1 MAVENGDKTGDKNAP
16 QPVGEGKDAS
26 EKFRAD
32 LNVMSSLQLK
42 DPGKQSTADMMG
54 YGYLE
59 IRPIP
64 SDSPMNDP
72 HKFLDVAS
80 KLVKADP
87 DGGLS
92 MSDLKSITKSPTAS
106 ADEKVVA
113 KELQANYMKVASSD
127 ENSPTHLLR
136 FIAGIGTTVQQ
147 EGLDRLKGNLDS
159 AALFAKHPELTDPK
173 TLAATLERVT
183 SKLPNHEYGLADY
196 DLGITDRKGFTEQER
211 AAAELA
217 RLNFDVLAKLGD
229 DGKSWVLNASDR
241 QALLATGKPVE
252 KAEVKPG
259 CEEHTSPTGNAVKW
273 GVGVGAISKVSGSD
287 QSVANGLV
295 AAASAIIAAN
305 IKNSICEK

>member
-1 MAVENGDKTGDKNAP
+1 MAAEKGDKTAA
-16 QPVGEGKDAS
+16 QPVHEGTDAS
-26 EKFRAD
+26 DKLRPD
-32 LNVMSSLQLK
+32 LSVMNSLHLK
-42 DPGKQSTADMMG
+42 DPGKQTTADMMG

-64 SDSPMNDP
+64 ADSPMNDP

-92 MSDLKSITKSPTAS
+92 TSDLKSIIKSPTAS

-113 KELQANYMKVASSD
+113 KELHTNYMKLATDD
-127 ENSPTHLLR
+127 ENSSMHFLR
-136 FIAGIGTTVQQ
+136 FIAGMGTSVQQ
-147 EGLDRLKGNLDS
+147 EGLDGLKGNLNS
-159 AALFAKHPELTDPK
+159 AALFAKHPELADPK

-183 SKLPNHEYGLADY
+183 GKLPDHESGLANY
-196 DLGITDRKGFTEQER
+196 DLDYISHARGFTEQER

-217 RLNFDVLAKLGD
+217 RLNFNVLAKLGD
-229 DGKSWVLNASDR
+229 DGKSWVFNASDL
-241 QALLATGKPVE
+241 QALSTTGMPSA

-259 CEEHTSPTGNAVKW
+259 CEEHTSPTGNALKW
-273 GVGVGAISKVSGSD
+273 GVGVGAVSKVSGSD
-287 QSVANGLV
+287 QSLANGLV

-305 IKNSICEK
+305 IKNEICEK

>member
-1 MAVENGDKTGDKNAP
+1 MAAEKGDKTPA
-16 QPVGEGKDAS
+16 QPVHEGTDAS
-26 EKFRAD
+26 EKLRPD
-32 LNVMSSLQLK
+32 LSVMDSLHLK

-64 SDSPMNDP
+64 ADSPMNDP

-92 MSDLKSITKSPTAS
+92 NSDLKAIINSPTAS

-113 KELQANYMKVASSD
+113 KELKTNYMNIATSD
-127 ENSPTHLLR
+127 EKSSTHFLR
-136 FIAGIGTTVQQ
+136 FIAGMGTSVQQ
-147 EGLDRLKGNLDS
+147 EGLDRMKGNLQS
-159 AALFAKHPELTDPK
+159 ATLFAKHPELADPK
-173 TLAATLERVT
+173 TLAATLERV
-183 SKLPNHEYGLADY
+183 SGKLSDHDNSLADY
-196 DLGITDRKGFTEQER
+196 HLDYVSPAKGLTEQER

-217 RLNFDVLAKLGD
+217 RLNFNVLAKLGD
-229 DGKSWVLNASDR
+229 DGKSWVLNSRDV
-241 QALLATGKPVE
+241 QALSKTGMPTE

-259 CEEHTSPTGNAVKW
+259 CEEHTSPTGNALKW
-273 GVGVGAISKVSGSD
+273 GVGVGAVSKVSGSD
-287 QSVANGLV
+287 QSLANGLV

-305 IKNSICEK
+305 IKNEICEK